1 MKAEIKWI
9 EDALFLAVSES
20 GHSLPMDGPPEGG
33 GRNLGIRPMEMVLI
47 GMGGCT
53 AFDVVSILKK
63 ARQNITD
70 CRVELRA
77 TRAEDPPKVF
87 THIHVHYI
95 VTGKQLSPV
104 QIERAIELSA
114 QKYCSASVMLGK
126 TAAITHDYMI
136 QEIG

>member
-1 MKAEIKWI
+1 
-9 EDALFLAVSES
+9 
-20 GHSLPMDGPPEGG
+20 
-33 GRNLGIRPMEMVLI
+33 MEMVLI

-114 QKYCSASVMLGK
+114 QRYCSASVMLGK
-126 TAAITHDYMI
+126 TAAITHDYVI